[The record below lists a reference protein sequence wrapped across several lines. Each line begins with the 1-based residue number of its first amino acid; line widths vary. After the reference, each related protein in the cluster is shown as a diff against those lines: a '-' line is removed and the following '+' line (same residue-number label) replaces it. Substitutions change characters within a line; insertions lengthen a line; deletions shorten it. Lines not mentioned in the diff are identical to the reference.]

1 MSKKRCRICKSD
13 NNVNKAGRCHL
24 CQTAQ
29 DAVEAG
35 MSYGKLVALR
45 EMTAPLSPLERLLAG
60 IDDGAAKTQTCRWC
74 GTVFLVTN
82 RNKAYCSDECR
93 KAQND
98 AWNRAWKARGGTLVL
113 EARPCVICGAV
124 FMPKVVQQITCSPEC
139 SRVRRHEMAKDL
151 RQRARER
158 QKCAKTKED
167 A

>member
-1 MSKKRCRICKSD
+1 MKKRCRICKSE
-13 NNVNKAGRCHL
+13 NNVNKAGRCRL

-35 MSYGKLVALR
+35 TSYGKLVASR
-45 EMTAPLSPLERLLAG
+45 EAKVPLSPLERLLAG
-60 IDDGAAKTQTCRWC
+60 IDDGAVKTQTCRWC
-74 GTVFLVTN
+74 GAVFAVTN

-98 AWNRAWKARGGTLVL
+98 AWNRARKARGGTLVL
-113 EARPCVICGAV
+113 EARPCVICGEV

-139 SRVRRHEMAKDL
+139 SHTRRLEMAKDL

-158 QKCAKTKED
+158 KCQQKKAD
-167 A
+167 G

>member
-74 GTVFLVTN
+74 GKVSPVN
-82 RNKAYCSDECR
+82 E
-93 KAQND
+93 ND
-98 AWNRAWKARGGTLVL
+98 LPVW
-113 EARPCVICGAV
+113 
-124 FMPKVVQQITCSPEC
+124 VQYKRYIYI
-139 SRVRRHEMAKDL
+139 
-151 RQRARER
+151 
-158 QKCAKTKED
+158 
-167 A
+167 

>member
-13 NNVNKAGRCHL
+13 NNVNKAGRCRL
-24 CQTAQ
+24 CQTVQ

-74 GTVFLVTN
+74 GTVFLVAN
-82 RNKAYCSDECR
+82 RNKAYCSDKCR

-98 AWNRAWKARGGTLVL
+98 AWGRERKARGGTLVL
-113 EARPCVICGAV
+113 EDRPCVVCGAV

-139 SRVRRHEMAKDL
+139 GKVRRLEMAKDL

-158 QKCAKTKED
+158 QKCAKKD

>member
-1 MSKKRCRICKSD
+1 MKKRCRICKSE
-13 NNVNKAGRCHL
+13 NNVNKAGRCRL

-35 MSYGKLVALR
+35 TSYGKLVASR
-45 EMTAPLSPLERLLAG
+45 EAKAPLSPLERLLAG
-60 IDDGAAKTQTCRWC
+60 IDDGAVKTQTCRWC
-74 GTVFLVTN
+74 GMVFAVTN

-93 KAQND
+93 KAQ
-98 AWNRAWKARGGTLVL
+98 GGTLVL
-113 EARPCVICGAV
+113 EARPCVVCGVV

-151 RQRARER
+151 RQKARER
-158 QKCAKTKED
+158 QKCAKKKED